1 VGAVQWFLSWSGKL
15 SAGPV
20 ASWKRDRSGLVTTTI
35 SEVYDAFRDANGVSE
50 EKARKAAEAI
60 GQFDTRFKQMKV
72 SVETLNGW
80 VMLTQWQLI
89 AVLAGVATLLLQ
101 AFF

>member
-1 VGAVQWFLSWSGKL
+1 M
-15 SAGPV
+15 
-20 ASWKRDRSGLVTTTI
+20 TTTI